1 MADTFEQIK
10 MRNIAKIRQT
20 VSPNLLPE
28 SRDNVVGVMV
38 DLLSQNN
45 LGTQIAIDNA
55 RRDAFIQ
62 TAVGTRLDE
71 FGAVFGV
78 ERKASGIAKGRITF
92 TAALAQTIPA
102 GTAVS
107 TEDGLGYT
115 TDERVDVSG
124 AEASIFITAT
134 REGEAYNLENNT
146 ILIMVTDEET
156 ISGLSELVSGG
167 SDIEDDESYR
177 TRIKLNLRNP
187 PSGGTESD
195 WIRWTLDFPDKTV
208 GTVTATKTGTA
219 EVTIY
224 PTIID
229 NENNLPTTTD
239 VSNIT
244 AYLENFRPIGTEL
257 IVKKAAAVEVAVT
270 FTELSVNDNV
280 VQASVRAALIE
291 LFNDRAKVGQTFR
304 LSWITEAIGNVI
316 GENYHLLSAPTTDI
330 AITAGQLAVLG
341 DITFPDASA

>member
-1 MADTFEQIK
+1 MADDFDTIK
-10 MRNIAKIRQT
+10 RRNIAKIRQT

-28 SRDNVVGVMV
+28 SRDNVVGVFV

-62 TAVGTRLDE
+62 TAIGTRLDE
-71 FGAVFGV
+71 FGAVFAV
-78 ERKASGIAKGRITF
+78 DRKASGIAKGRITF
-92 TAALAQTIPA
+92 TAALEQTIPA

-115 TDERVDVSG
+115 TDEDVFVSG

-146 ILIMVTDEET
+146 ILIMSTDDEAIE
-156 ISGLSELVSGG
+156 GVSELVSGG
-167 SDIEDDESYR
+167 SDVEDDESYR

-195 WIRWTLDFPDKTV
+195 WIRWTLDFPDKQV
-208 GTVTATKTGTA
+208 GTVTAEKTATG
-219 EVTIY
+219 EVTVY

-229 NENNLPTTTD
+229 NENNIPTTTD
-239 VSNIT
+239 VSNIKS
-244 AYLENFRPIGTEL
+244 YLENFRPIGTEL
-257 IVKKAAAVEVAVT
+257 IVKRAAAVNVPIT
-270 FTELSVNDNV
+270 FTELNVNDSA
-280 VQASVRAALIE
+280 VQANIREALIN

-304 LSWITEAIGNVI
+304 LSWITEAIGNAI
-316 GENYHLLSAPTTDI
+316 GENYHLLAAPTADI

-341 DITFPDASA
+341 EITFPEIN

>member
-1 MADTFEQIK
+1 MADTFDTIK
-10 MRNIAKIRQT
+10 RRNIAKIRQT

-28 SRDNVVGVMV
+28 SRDNVVGVIV

-62 TAVGTRLDE
+62 TAVGSRLDE
-71 FGAVFGV
+71 FGAVFSV

-92 TAALAQTIPA
+92 TAALEQTIPA

-115 TDERVDVSG
+115 TDEEVFVSG
-124 AEASIFITAT
+124 SQASIFITAT
-134 REGEAYNLENNT
+134 REGDDYNLENGT
-146 ILIMVTDEET
+146 VMTMVTDEEA
-156 ISGLSELVSGG
+156 ISGVSEAVSGG
-167 SDIEDDESYR
+167 SDVEDDESYR

-195 WIRWTLDFPDKTV
+195 WIRWTLEYPDKTV
-208 GTVTATKTGTA
+208 GTVTADKTGA
-219 EVTIY
+219 SEVTIY

-229 NENNLPTTTD
+229 NENNLPTATD
-239 VSNIT
+239 VSNIAT
-244 AYLENFRPIGTEL
+244 YLENFRPIGTEM
-257 IVKKAAAVEVAVT
+257 IVKRASARVVPIT
-270 FTELSVNDNV
+270 FTELNVNDEV
-280 VQASVRAALIE
+280 VQASVRKALAE

-316 GENYHLLSAPTTDI
+316 GENYHLLQNPTTDI
-330 AITAGQLAVLG
+330 SISAGQLAVLG
-341 DITFPDASA
+341 QITFPEIN